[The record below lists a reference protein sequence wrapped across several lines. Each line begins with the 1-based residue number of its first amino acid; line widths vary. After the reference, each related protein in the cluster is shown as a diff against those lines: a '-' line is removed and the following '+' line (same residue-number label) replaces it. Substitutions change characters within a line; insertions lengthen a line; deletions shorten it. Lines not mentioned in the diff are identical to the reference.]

1 MVRFNN
7 KELHMLMGALESYE
21 DENNEEDIEI
31 KNEAKLLSHKISW
44 ELEQRDMRKDAKD
57 LEKKQKNSKFK
68 FKNYEGEMEY
78 FDTKEEMDEA
88 IKNISS
94 QMDC

>member
-7 KELHMLMGALESYE
+7 KELHMIMNALESEWGSDE
-21 DENNEEDIEI
+21 DKKD
-31 KNEAKLLSHKISW
+31 AKLLSHKISC
-44 ELEQRDMRKDAKD
+44 ELEQRCLRRVAKD

>member
-1 MVRFNN
+1 MVKFNN
-7 KELHMLMGALESYE
+7 KELHMIMNALESEWGCDE
-21 DENNEEDIEI
+21 D
-31 KNEAKLLSHKISW
+31 KNDAILLSYKISW
-44 ELEQRDMRKDAKD
+44 ELEKRDMRKDAKD